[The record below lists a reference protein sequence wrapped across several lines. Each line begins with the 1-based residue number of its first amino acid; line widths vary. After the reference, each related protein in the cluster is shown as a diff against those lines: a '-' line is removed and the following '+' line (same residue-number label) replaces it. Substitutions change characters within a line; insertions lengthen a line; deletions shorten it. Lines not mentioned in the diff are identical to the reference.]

1 MRVAVIGQGYVGLP
15 LAKILSNSGFDVIGF
30 DIDKELINELTI
42 TEKNLLRYTP
52 TFDKDKIIGC
62 DVYIIAVPTPLNTRN
77 LPDLSYLKSAAK
89 LIGQVAKDGALIINE
104 STSYPGTLREIVETT
119 ISEINKS
126 KLLYAAAPERIDPA
140 NAKWNIKNTPRVVS
154 GINEEASAAAFH
166 FYKIFC
172 DHVEVVN
179 SPELAEAAKL
189 FENTFRQVNIAL
201 VNEFAQIAEKFGIS
215 ANEVINA
222 AATKP
227 FGFMK
232 FSPSLGVGGHCIPID
247 PIYLEQKAE
256 SLGARANFIKQA
268 TKVNQQMPSYVVTR
282 LQKLIGGNLA
292 DKRVCIVGLSYKS
305 DVADLRQSPS
315 ITLWNE
321 LEAKGCLVSF
331 HDEVVG
337 TYNGINSTPLE
348 KSAFNLAVVGVRH
361 SSLNIEKLKGCA
373 SYLFDCTG
381 TISGLPTL

>member
-1 MRVAVIGQGYVGLP
+1 
-15 LAKILSNSGFDVIGF
+15 
-30 DIDKELINELTI
+30 
-42 TEKNLLRYTP
+42 
-52 TFDKDKIIGC
+52 
-62 DVYIIAVPTPLNTRN
+62 
-77 LPDLSYLKSAAK
+77 
-89 LIGQVAKDGALIINE
+89 
-104 STSYPGTLREIVETT
+104 
-119 ISEINKS
+119 
-126 KLLYAAAPERIDPA
+126 
-140 NAKWNIKNTPRVVS
+140 
-154 GINEEASAAAFH
+154 
-166 FYKIFC
+166 
-172 DHVEVVN
+172 
-179 SPELAEAAKL
+179 
-189 FENTFRQVNIAL
+189 
-201 VNEFAQIAEKFGIS
+201 
-215 ANEVINA
+215 
-222 AATKP
+222 
-227 FGFMK
+227 
-232 FSPSLGVGGHCIPID
+232 
-247 PIYLEQKAE
+247 
-256 SLGARANFIKQA
+256 
-268 TKVNQQMPSYVVTR
+268 MPSYVVTR